1 MEDAGLYKCRVDY
14 RLEQTTFQGVNL
26 TVVELGSKP
35 VIYYKGKRIERW
47 LEAKEGEKYS
57 LECRTKG
64 GNPSPQVT
72 WWKGKTLLD
81 ATFHR

>member
-1 MEDAGLYKCRVDY
+1 MVDAGLYKCRVDY

-35 VIYYKGKRIERW
+35 VIYHEGKIIERW
-47 LEAKEGEKYS
+47 LEAREGEKYS
-57 LECRTKG
+57 LECRTTG
-64 GNPSPQVT
+64 GNPSPRVT
-72 WWKGKTLLD
+72 WWKEKTLMD